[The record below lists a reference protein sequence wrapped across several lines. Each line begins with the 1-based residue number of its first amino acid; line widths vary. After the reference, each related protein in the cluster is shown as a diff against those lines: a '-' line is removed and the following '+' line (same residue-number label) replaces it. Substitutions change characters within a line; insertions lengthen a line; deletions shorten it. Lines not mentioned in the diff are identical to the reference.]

1 MSATVNVYN
10 TVYITKYFTSV
21 RMSAGI
27 PVDISIPQS
36 NLNNPNADKRN

>member
-1 MSATVNVYN
+1 MNATVNVYN
-10 TVYITKYFTSV
+10 EVYITNTSV

-36 NLNNPNADKRN
+36 NLNNPNVDKRN